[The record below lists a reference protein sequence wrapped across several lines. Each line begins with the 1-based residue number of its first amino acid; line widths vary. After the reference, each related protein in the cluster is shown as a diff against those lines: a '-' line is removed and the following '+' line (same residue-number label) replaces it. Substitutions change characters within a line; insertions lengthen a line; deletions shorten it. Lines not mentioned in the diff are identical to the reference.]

1 MKKRASRRSIVSVAC
16 LSRPNADVLR
26 WHPLGWSGVSVRR
39 PKGGAGKAE
48 HEQHPILPSA
58 TVQPCNRALCR
69 GASLACAI
77 PERATE
83 ASPGRRYRPPVV
95 DESQVAKER
104 FAESRVVA
112 PLPCGQDAASGRR
125 ATSRLAS
132 PQPAF
137 GWSKYPMGRTSIP
150 QPTASPRLA
159 AGCVDAMR
167 IASAASAASMRKKAP
182 ICSLVSA

>member
-26 WHPLGWSGVSVRR
+26 CHPLGWSGVSVRR

-58 TVQPCNRALCR
+58 TVQSCQCALCR

-77 PERATE
+77 RERATE

-95 DESQVAKER
+95 DESQVAKEQ
-104 FAESRVVA
+104 FAESRVAKTPPPEGV
-112 PLPCGQDAASGRR
+112 RR
-125 ATSRLAS
+125 AGLLRLSRLSAGRSIRWDGPRFPNRRLRPDWQQGAS
-132 PQPAF
+132 TRCGSLPRRLRLR
-137 GWSKYPMGRTSIP
+137 GGRK
-150 QPTASPRLA
+150 R
-159 AGCVDAMR
+159 R
-167 IASAASAASMRKKAP
+167 SAPWFRHRGRP
-182 ICSLVSA
+182 